1 MAEPKKTKKRHATAA
16 PGQYYGYSMVQ
27 GVAYFTGFC
36 RASPDEAVSI
46 EGLDDIS
53 VDGDSGLLVEQDK
66 SGLAHNPVADKSLDL
81 WKTLRNWLEGLR
93 NGQIPAGTKFVLY
106 VAQSHTGSVV
116 ERLHN
121 CRSAADGAILAQALR
136 LEFWGN
142 GPEYREKF
150 NNTAYLSVST

>member
-1 MAEPKKTKKRHATAA
+1 MAEPRKLRSAMPLQHQVNTMAIRWCR
-16 PGQYYGYSMVQ
+16 GL
-27 GVAYFTGFC
+27 AYFTGFKPLQM
-36 RASPDEAVSI
+36 RQFQSK
-46 EGLDDIS
+46 GWNYIS

-121 CRSAADGAILAQALR
+121 SPISC
-136 LEFWGN
+136 
-142 GPEYREKF
+142 
-150 NNTAYLSVST
+150 